1 MTWKPDL
8 TVTIGGTSYTSST
21 VDSVQVSYGR
31 SNVWEQARTGYATIT
46 LVQFNETY
54 LPIEINESVTVTMD
68 NSSGASKTIFTGTV
82 NNFQSRRAAQGLI
95 QGVTYHTIT
104 AVGPFAKMSRTEIAG
119 SNYPKEDDDI
129 RMNRILTD
137 AGVTIDV
144 VDTPAVYELMERPGN
159 LIDAYTLGAQ
169 TANELFG
176 YIYETTD
183 GKVGYAN
190 QSRRL
195 NEVQDNGYFEIP
207 KAVIQWN
214 SISTSRNLGNLLNSL
229 TLEYRAGTVTSSSAG
244 SISTYG
250 LAAGKITTTLH
261 DVVDAQNLADFFV
274 ATRSNPQTNISTFS
288 VALES
293 GLIAD
298 AKRDALIETYL
309 GKPISITSL
318 PLSLY
323 DDTYTGFV
331 EGWTLAANRE
341 QAVINLT
348 TTDATFSLVP
358 TRWQDV
364 DPATDWT
371 EVDVTIKW
379 FEYE

>member
-1 MTWKPDL
+1 MTWKPEL
-8 TVTIGGTSYTSST
+8 TVTIGGTAYTSST

-31 SNVWEQARTGYATIT
+31 SNVWEQPRTGYATVT
-46 LVQFNETY
+46 LVQFTETY
-54 LPIEINESVTVTMD
+54 LPIEINSSVVITMK
-68 NSSGASKTIFTGTV
+68 NSSGTAKTIFTGTL
-82 NNFQSRRAAQGLI
+82 NNYQSRRAAQGLI

-119 SNYPKEDDDI
+119 SNYPKEDDDD
-129 RMNRILTD
+129 RMTRIFTD

-144 VDTPAVYELMERPGN
+144 VDTPAVYELNERLGS
-159 LIDAYTLGAQ
+159 LIDSYTLAAQ
-169 TANELFG
+169 TASELFG

-195 NEVQDNGYFEIP
+195 NEVQDNGYFQIP
-207 KAVIQWN
+207 KSIIEWN
-214 SISTSRNLGNLLNSL
+214 TFSTTRNLNNLLNSVSIDW
-229 TLEYRAGTVTSSSAG
+229 RAGTATASSAG
-244 SISTYG
+244 SIATYG
-250 LAAGKITTTLH
+250 LASGKFATTLH
-261 DVVDAQNLADFFV
+261 NLADAQGLADFYV
-274 ATRSNPQTNISTFS
+274 NTRAIPQTNISSFAI
-288 VALES
+288 ALES
-293 GLIAD
+293 SLITN
-298 AKRDALIETYL
+298 AKRDALIEVYI
-309 GKPISITSL
+309 GKPIDIQSL

-323 DDTYTGFV
+323 NDTYTGFI
-331 EGWTLAANRE
+331 EGWTISANRE

-371 EVDVTIKW
+371 EVTSTIRW

>member
-8 TVTIGGTSYTSST
+8 TVTIGGTVYTSST

-31 SNVWEQARTGYATIT
+31 SNVWEQARTGYAVIN
-46 LVQFNETY
+46 LVQFTESY
-54 LPIEINESVTVTMD
+54 LNIEINSTVVVTME
-68 NSSGASKTIFTGTV
+68 NSSNVAKTIFTGKV
-82 NNFQSRRAAQGLI
+82 NNYDSRRAAQGLI

-119 SNYPKEDDDI
+119 SNYPKEDDDD
-129 RMNRILTD
+129 RMTRIFND

-144 VDTPAVYELMERPGN
+144 VDTPAVYELMERVGS
-159 LIDAYTLGAQ
+159 LIDAYSLASQ
-169 TANELFG
+169 TASELFG

-195 NEVQDNGYFEIP
+195 NEVQDNGYFQIP
-207 KAVIQWN
+207 KSIINWN
-214 SISTSRNLGNLLNSL
+214 SFASSRNLGDVLNSVSVD
-229 TLEYRAGTVTSSSAG
+229 YRAGTVTSTNAG

-250 LAAGKITTTLH
+250 LASGKFSTTLH
-261 DVVDAQNLADFFV
+261 NLADAQNLADFYV
-274 ATRSNPQTNISTFS
+274 ATRSNPQTSVSSFS

-293 GLIAD
+293 DLITN
-298 AKRDALIETYL
+298 AKRDALIEVYM
-309 GKPISITSL
+309 GKPIDIQNL
-318 PLSLY
+318 PASLY

-331 EGWTLAANRE
+331 EGWTIVANRE
-341 QAVINLT
+341 QATINLI
-348 TTDATFSLVP
+348 TTDSTLSLVP

-371 EVDVTIKW
+371 EVSSTIRW

>member
-8 TVTIGGTSYTSST
+8 TVTIGGTVYTSST

-31 SNVWEQARTGYATIT
+31 SNVWEQARTGYAVIN
-46 LVQFNETY
+46 LVQFTESY
-54 LPIEINESVTVTMD
+54 LNIEINSTVVVTME
-68 NSSGASKTIFTGTV
+68 NSSNVAKTIFTGKV
-82 NNFQSRRAAQGLI
+82 NNYDSRRAAQGLI

-119 SNYPKEDDDI
+119 SNYPKEDDDD
-129 RMNRILTD
+129 RMTRIFND

-144 VDTPAVYELMERPGN
+144 VDTPAVYELMERPGS
-159 LIDAYTLGAQ
+159 LIDAYSLASQ
-169 TANELFG
+169 TASELFG

-195 NEVQDNGYFEIP
+195 NEVQDNGYFQIP
-207 KAVIQWN
+207 KSIINWN
-214 SISTSRNLGNLLNSL
+214 SFASSRNLGDVLNSVSVD
-229 TLEYRAGTVTSSSAG
+229 YRAGTVTSTNAG

-250 LAAGKITTTLH
+250 LASGKFSTTLH
-261 DVVDAQNLADFFV
+261 NLADAQNLADFYV
-274 ATRSNPQTNISTFS
+274 ATRSNPQTSVSSFS

-293 GLIAD
+293 DLITT
-298 AKRDALIETYL
+298 AKRDALIEVYM
-309 GKPISITSL
+309 GKPIDIQNL
-318 PLSLY
+318 PASLY

-331 EGWTLAANRE
+331 EGWTIVANRE
-341 QAVINLT
+341 QATINLI
-348 TTDATFSLVP
+348 TTDSTLSLVP

-371 EVDVTIKW
+371 EVSSTIRW

>member
-8 TVTIGGTSYTSST
+8 TVTIGGTVYTSST
-21 VDSVQVSYGR
+21 VNSVQVSYGR
-31 SNVWEQARTGYATIT
+31 SNVWEQARTGYAVIN
-46 LVQFNETY
+46 LVQFTESY
-54 LPIEINESVTVTMD
+54 LNIEINSTVVVTME
-68 NSSGASKTIFTGTV
+68 NSSNVAKTIFTGKV
-82 NNFQSRRAAQGLI
+82 NNYDSRRAAQGLI

-119 SNYPKEDDDI
+119 SNYPKEDDDD
-129 RMNRILTD
+129 RMTRIFND

-144 VDTPAVYELMERPGN
+144 VDTPAVYELMERPGS
-159 LIDAYTLGAQ
+159 LIDAYSLASQ
-169 TANELFG
+169 TASELFG

-195 NEVQDNGYFEIP
+195 NEVQDNGYFQIP
-207 KAVIQWN
+207 KSIINWN
-214 SISTSRNLGNLLNSL
+214 SFASSRNLGDVLNSVSVD
-229 TLEYRAGTVTSSSAG
+229 YRAGTVTSTNAG

-250 LAAGKITTTLH
+250 LASGKFSTTLH
-261 DVVDAQNLADFFV
+261 NLADAQNLADFYV
-274 ATRSNPQTNISTFS
+274 ATRSNPQTSVSSFS

-293 GLIAD
+293 DLITT
-298 AKRDALIETYL
+298 AKRDALIEVYM
-309 GKPISITSL
+309 GKPIDIQNL
-318 PLSLY
+318 PASLY

-331 EGWTLAANRE
+331 EGWTIVANRE
-341 QAVINLT
+341 QATINLI
-348 TTDATFSLVP
+348 TTDSTLSLVP

-371 EVDVTIKW
+371 EVSSTIRW

>member
-1 MTWKPDL
+1 MTWKPEL

-21 VDSVQVSYGR
+21 VDAVQVSYGR

-46 LVQFNETY
+46 LVQFNETF
-54 LPIEINESVTVTMD
+54 LPIEINDSVMVTMD
-68 NSSGASKTIFTGTV
+68 NSSGTSKTIFTGTV
-82 NNFQSRRAAQGLI
+82 NNFESRRAAQGLI

-159 LIDAYTLGAQ
+159 LIDAYTLAAQ

-214 SISTSRNLGNLLNSL
+214 SISTSRNLGNLLNSV

-244 SISTYG
+244 SIATYG

-274 ATRSNPQTNISTFS
+274 ATRSNPQTNVSTFS

-293 GLIAD
+293 SLIAD

-309 GKPISITSL
+309 GKPISISSL

-364 DPATDWT
+364 DPATEWQ
-371 EVDVTIKW
+371 DVVATIKW